1 MREINFHEVGFENF
15 CSYTDLTIFEF
26 KNGTITL
33 IIGPNGSGKSTVFNA
48 INFALYGIT
57 STGLRGEEVVN
68 NRVGKNCMVYS
79 SFSIQDDN
87 YVVKRYVKH
96 HKEGDS
102 VYLYK
107 NDTLIKKGH
116 REVVPE
122 IESII
127 LPQKLFTN
135 TLFFGQRVK
144 TFFTDLTDSE
154 QKDIFRKVLQL
165 DNYNEYYD
173 FVSNE
178 LKSLNK
184 DLSSIEN
191 ETNVVNGLLEEC
203 RLQIV
208 EIKRDKG
215 EFEQKKIDDKLQAEL
230 RLKVLEASDIL
241 SVEDENEDLDHQ
253 LSSTITT
260 LNEAKI
266 EYENI
271 KNQKELQISDIN
283 SKKKAK
289 EAETREKYLTEK
301 SDLKKLY
308 DSEIIT
314 LNSSKDQ
321 EILSYEKKES
331 ELKLKIN
338 VVEKDLLELKN
349 KMTIL
354 DEEIKSIEKHLNTDS
369 PICYACKQ
377 KIGEK
382 EKKELSTILSNKK
395 KELEIINT
403 KIKTESENLETLKI
417 EFGNIKKSLE
427 EIRLEIKTIKD
438 NLSKKYDNSI
448 NELNKKFN
456 SFIEKLN
463 EMLNKKLLDIENTFA
478 TTLKNSLDKINEYQ
492 TSVNEIRSKIELRKK
507 SKDLKQEV
515 LLKISKVK
523 AEIEEIEKREFNESF
538 IVNLINKENELKNKL
553 DTLITKRKD
562 MEMRINIYDFWK
574 TGFSMSGIPSML
586 IDEAIPFMNNRITY
600 YLDQIGSRYLVS
612 FDTIN
617 ETKSGEYRDKIK
629 INILDTVT
637 KANSRKQLSGGQTR
651 IIDIATIFT
660 LRDLQSKVQDMKIN
674 IILLDEIFDSLDE
687 TNIAYV
693 SSMLRQMINDQSINI
708 ISHRNI
714 DQIESDTIY
723 RTI

>member
-1 MREINFHEVGFENF
+1 MREINFYEVGFENF
-15 CSYTDLTIFEF
+15 CLYTELTIFEF

-33 IIGPNGSGKSTVFNA
+33 ITGPNGSGKSTIFNA
-48 INFALYGIT
+48 INFSLYGVT

-68 NRVGKNCMVYS
+68 NRIGKDCMVYS
-79 SFSIQDDN
+79 SFSVQGDN

-107 NDTLIKKGH
+107 NNTLIKKGH

-122 IESII
+122 IETIL

-165 DNYNEYYD
+165 DNYTEYYD

-184 DLSSIEN
+184 DLASIEN
-191 ETNVVNGLLEEC
+191 ETNVTDGLFGEC
-203 RLQIV
+203 VSQIAI
-208 EIKRDKG
+208 IKRDKK

-230 RLKVLEASDIL
+230 RLNILEASEVL
-241 SVEDENEDLDHQ
+241 SMEEEDEDLDYQ
-253 LSSTITT
+253 LSSATTI
-260 LNEAKI
+260 LNEARI
-266 EYENI
+266 EYESI
-271 KNQKELQISDIN
+271 KNQKELQISDTN

-289 EAETREKYLTEK
+289 EAETKEAYLTRK
-301 SDLKKLY
+301 SNLKKAY
-308 DSEIIT
+308 DAEIIA

-331 ELKLKIN
+331 ELKLRID
-338 VVEKDLLELKN
+338 VLERYISELESK
-349 KMTIL
+349 KSTL
-354 DEEIKSIEKHLNTDS
+354 DGEIKSIEIHLNVDT
-369 PICYACKQ
+369 PVCYVCKQ

-382 EKKELSTILSNKK
+382 EKIELSTILSNKK
-395 KELEIINT
+395 KDLTLINT
-403 KIKTESENLETLKI
+403 KIKSESENLENLRVELEDI
-417 EFGNIKKSLE
+417 IKSLKE
-427 EIRLEIKTIKD
+427 LRLEVQIIKD
-438 NLSKKYDNSI
+438 NLAKKYDNSI
-448 NELNKKFN
+448 NEIDKKYKD
-456 SFIEKLN
+456 FIEKLN
-463 EMLNKKLLDIENTFA
+463 ELLTKKLSDIDDTFTTSLENSSDRIN
-478 TTLKNSLDKINEYQ
+478 KHQSLINEI
-492 TSVNEIRSKIELRKK
+492 NIKIGRRKK
-507 SKDLKQEV
+507 LNDLKQET
-515 LLKISKVK
+515 LSKISRVK

-538 IVNLINKENELKNKL
+538 LVNLINKENELRNKL
-553 DTLITKRKD
+553 DVLATKKKNT
-562 MEMRINIYDFWK
+562 EFKVNIYEFWK

-612 FDTIN
+612 FDTVN
-617 ETKSGEYRDKIK
+617 EIKSGEYRDKIK

-651 IIDIATIFT
+651 VIDIATIFT
-660 LRDLQSKVQDMKIN
+660 LRDLQSKIQDMKIN

-714 DQIESDTIY
+714 DQIESDIVY
-723 RTI
+723 RTT